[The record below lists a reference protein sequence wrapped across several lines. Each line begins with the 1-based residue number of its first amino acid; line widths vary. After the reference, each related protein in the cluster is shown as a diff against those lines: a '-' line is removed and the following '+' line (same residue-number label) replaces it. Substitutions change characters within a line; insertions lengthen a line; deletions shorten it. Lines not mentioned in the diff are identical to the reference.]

1 MNGGMALK
9 ARRRR
14 IILEIIAGKRISTQE
29 ELRDELVRAGYEVTQ
44 ATVSRDIK
52 DLQLIKLPDPD
63 GYHYALPDQPV
74 VNYSNNRLQR
84 VFQDSVVKVD
94 YSENIIV
101 VKTLPGA
108 AQSVASVLDAW
119 GKPEILGSVG
129 GDDTV
134 MVVVKPKEAVT
145 DIMDEILALF

>member
-1 MNGGMALK
+1 MK
-9 ARRRR
+9 TRRRR
-14 IILEIIAGKRISTQE
+14 VILEIIASKRISTQDELRE
-29 ELRDELVRAGYEVTQ
+29 ELIRAGFDTTQ

-52 DLQLIKLPDPD
+52 ELHLIKVPGEH
-63 GYHYALPDQPV
+63 GYHYALPDTPV
-74 VNYSNNRLQR
+74 VNHSMDRMKR
-84 VFQDSVVKVD
+84 VFQDSVTKID

-119 GKPEILGSVG
+119 ERPEILGSVG

-134 MVVVKPKEAVT
+134 MVVIKPKEAVA
-145 DIMDEILALF
+145 DIMNDFKSLL

>member
-1 MNGGMALK
+1 MK
-9 ARRRR
+9 SRRRR
-14 IILEIIAGKRISTQE
+14 LILEIIASRRISTQE
-29 ELRDELVRAGYEVTQ
+29 ELRDELIQAGYEITQ

-52 DLQLIKLPDPD
+52 DLQLIKVPDPH

-108 AQSVASVLDAW
+108 AQTVASVLDAW

-134 MVVVKPKEAVT
+134 MVVIKPQEAITGIIKE
-145 DIMDEILALF
+145 IMALF

>member
-1 MNGGMALK
+1 LK
-9 ARRRR
+9 SRRRR
-14 IILEIIAGKRISTQE
+14 IILEIIASKRISTQE

-52 DLQLIKLPDPD
+52 DLQLIKVPDPQ

-74 VNYSNNRLQR
+74 VNHSNNRLQR
-84 VFQDSVVKVD
+84 VFQDSVLKVD

-101 VKTLPGA
+101 IKTLPGA
-108 AQSVASVLDAW
+108 AQPVASVLDAW
-119 GKPEILGSVG
+119 GKSEILGSVG

-134 MVVVKPKEAVT
+134 MIVIKPKEAVMN
-145 DIMDEILALF
+145 IMEEIMALF

>member
-1 MNGGMALK
+1 MK
-9 ARRRR
+9 SRRRR
-14 IILEIIAGKRISTQE
+14 VILEIIAGKRISTQE
-29 ELRDELVRAGYEVTQ
+29 ELRDELIQAGYEVTQ

-52 DLQLIKLPDPD
+52 DLQLVKVPDPH

-94 YSENIIV
+94 FSENIIV

-108 AQSVASVLDAW
+108 AQPVASVLDAW

-145 DIMDEILALF
+145 DIMEEILGLL